1 LPQASQTAARNPPR
15 SAGAGLMATRKFV
28 SYLRVSTDRQGR
40 SGLGLDAQRK
50 MVGDFLNGGDWKLI
64 AEFVEVESGKRDDR
78 PKLAQAIHRAK
89 VTGARLLVAKL
100 DRLSRNIAFV
110 AALQEAKVPFTCCDM
125 PDANEFT
132 IHLFAAIAQHER
144 KVISE
149 RTRAAFA
156 AAKAQGRTFGNPN
169 GAKALRGLGNA
180 AGVAGIKKAAD
191 RHAHDIMPVIEDIR
205 AGGITTLE
213 GIAAE
218 LNARG
223 ILTARRGQWY
233 AMTVARMLLRAGRLS
248 GR

>member
-1 LPQASQTAARNPPR
+1 LPQASQTPARNPPR
-15 SAGAGLMATRKFV
+15 SAGASLIAARKFV

-64 AEFVEVESGKRDDR
+64 AEFLGVESGKRDDR

-110 AALQEAKVPFTCCDM
+110 AALQETKVPFTCCDM

-156 AAKAQGRTFGNPN
+156 AAKAQAEPSATPMAQGHSE
-169 GAKALRGLGNA
+169 GLGTRLA
-180 AGVAGIKKAAD
+180 WLGSKEPPIGT
-191 RHAHDIMPVIEDIR
+191 R
-205 AGGITTLE
+205 TTSC
-213 GIAAE
+213 
-218 LNARG
+218 R
-223 ILTARRGQWY
+223 
-233 AMTVARMLLRAGRLS
+233 
-248 GR
+248 